1 MAFEPGADTDLRA
14 IDVDHLFP
22 EITTW
27 VAVRRGLH
35 LRSHAA
41 TFIEYFAPALAG
53 KITTE
58 VM

>member
-1 MAFEPGADTDLRA
+1 MAFDPDEDAGLRA
-14 IDVDHLFP
+14 IEVADLFP

-35 LRSHAA
+35 LRSHAV

-58 VM
+58 MM